1 MSFAPKWYR
10 ELYKEFAKENPTK
23 VDNGQ
28 MKIIEEIENHY
39 ATKGPI
45 PGWEKLV
52 DWHHESEESNMNQ
65 NAEESNRL

>member
-23 VDNGQ
+23 IDDNQ
-28 MKIIEEIENHY
+28 MKLIKEIDNHL

-45 PGWEKLV
+45 ASWDTATDKEFL
-52 DWHHESEESNMNQ
+52 ESNANE
-65 NAEESNRL
+65 NTDE